1 MKQTLLL
8 FLSVDRLHVQLMSG
22 GKIELQREFTD
33 SMEGHEDFSAFV
45 KITKCPTYLLTDM
58 IEEDFRHEVV
68 PHLVGKSRTALL
80 QRKFD
85 QFYRGTPFH
94 QATLLQRQKTGRRDD
109 SVLFS
114 ALTNPSLITPW
125 LNIMMVQQT
134 PLCGIYS
141 VPQISAPLVKNHP
154 SKHLL
159 LISWERYSG
168 LRQTYFSDHRLQ
180 ISRLTPVNAEQT
192 FNNAVVKEL
201 ARTYQYLKSLSL
213 LPAGQILDVRI
224 LCHAND
230 LSELK
235 SILPKGADMHYDFAN
250 IEEVGRQLKIGYR
263 FPDSDASQIFLHQL
277 ATSRPKSNYA
287 NAEHTH
293 FHTLWKMRIAFNWSS
308 GVLLL
313 ASILWAVTA
322 IWQSSGNK
330 TETETLRLQTQRTLK
345 EVQSI
350 TQGFPVGNVPAMDMK
365 SGVTIMRR
373 LDQYQS
379 VPHTVLRPISLALD
393 RFPLVKLSG
402 LDWKTSANEP
412 AADNVPTDIPAQVI
426 TLKGNL
432 HGMNN
437 DYRAALTYLDS
448 LQIELEKNGY
458 QATILTKPLDVS
470 PSGSLA
476 DQHQALENRLAF
488 SLKLIWRPSL

>member
-8 FLSVDRLHVQLMSG
+8 FLSADHLHAQLMSG
-22 GKIELQREFTD
+22 GKIELQRDFTD
-33 SMEGHEDFSAFV
+33 SMEGHEVFSTFV
-45 KITKCPTYLLTDM
+45 NTTKCPTYLLTDL

-109 SVLFS
+109 SMLFS

-125 LNIMMVQQT
+125 LNIMLVQQT

-141 VPQISAPLVKNHP
+141 VPQISAPLVKDHP

-159 LISWERYSG
+159 LISWERFSG

-180 ISRLTPVNAEQT
+180 ISRLTPVNDEQT
-192 FNNAVVKEL
+192 FNSAVVKEL

-213 LPAGQILDVRI
+213 LPSGQILDVRI
-224 LCHAND
+224 LCHTND
-230 LSELK
+230 LRELK
-235 SILPKGADMHYDFAN
+235 SILPQSEDMHYDFAN
-250 IEEVGRQLKIGYR
+250 IEDVGRQLKIGYC

-277 ATSRPKSNYA
+277 ATRRPKTHYA

-293 FHTLWKMRIAFNWSS
+293 FHTLWKMRQSFNWVA
-308 GVLLL
+308 GVLMLTSLL
-313 ASILWAVTA
+313 WGIST
-322 IWQSSGNK
+322 IWQSRGDEAETGVLRSQ
-330 TETETLRLQTQRTLK
+330 TERTLK

-350 TQGFPVGNVPAMDMK
+350 TQDFPAGKVPAMDMK

-379 VPHTVLRPISLALD
+379 VPRDVLRPISLALD
-393 RFPLVKLSG
+393 RFPLIKLRS
-402 LDWKTSANEP
+402 LDWKTSAVEP
-412 AADNVPTDIPAQVI
+412 AENNIQTDAPAQVI

-432 HGMNN
+432 QSMGN

-448 LQIELEKNGY
+448 FQIELVKNGY
-458 QATILTKPLDVS
+458 QVTVLNKPLDIS
-470 PSGSLA
+470 PSGSL
-476 DQHQALENRLAF
+476 DDLHQAVENQLAF
-488 SLKLIWRPSL
+488 SLKLVWRASL